1 MIFFE
6 NTPEKN
12 AMYKVFQETINTEK
26 KRKIGKEDDISVPNE
41 LFHLDPNSI
50 IEKDIRMML
59 TLFLAP
65 SGIPVKN
72 RKVKLKTYKNCFLG
86 KDMVNWLCEK
96 NIAEDRHSATLI
108 GQKFI
113 DLKYMKH
120 AGEENGIFKD
130 DTNSPYR
137 FDSISMDREKPRPSR
152 TRSQGIDHKLIKSA
166 IHITRVHAEGSE
178 GSFQTETP
186 EQSNMQVTDNE

>member
-1 MIFFE
+1 
-6 NTPEKN
+6 
-12 AMYKVFQETINTEK
+12 
-26 KRKIGKEDDISVPNE
+26 
-41 LFHLDPNSI
+41 
-50 IEKDIRMML
+50 ML

-65 SGIPVKN
+65 SGIPIKN